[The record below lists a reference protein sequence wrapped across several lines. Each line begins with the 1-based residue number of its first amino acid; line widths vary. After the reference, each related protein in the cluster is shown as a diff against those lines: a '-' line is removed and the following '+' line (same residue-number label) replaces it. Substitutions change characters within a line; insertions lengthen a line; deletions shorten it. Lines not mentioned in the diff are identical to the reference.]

1 MGNDVTLNIQYL
13 QYQGQKEI
21 IVNTSYIEED
31 VIRIMCGLKPHEQ
44 D

>member
-1 MGNDVTLNIQYL
+1 MNNDVTLNIQYE
-13 QYQGQKEI
+13 GQREI
-21 IVNTSYIEED
+21 VVNTSYIEED